1 MNFCLLTGVLV
12 LVLGAVGTL
21 FLSDRG
27 VRRAAHLL
35 MARRFGGFFQ
45 PQLIVLGDSLA
56 AGCPWS
62 QLYRSPF
69 AVLNLAEGG
78 ATLKQIAGQA
88 YRVQN
93 FAHARLLIDGGL
105 NDLLFDHA
113 TPEQFE
119 ADCRSLVRR
128 IGQHEQVIF
137 TLMPFTAESGD
148 TATIEAANTIL
159 AKLCVD
165 HGFHR
170 LDLNPA
176 ISLNGT
182 RRPAMTHDGLH
193 FTRAA
198 EAIWIE
204 ETRKILG

>member
-1 MNFCLLTGVLV
+1 MNFCLLSGALA
-12 LVLGAVGTL
+12 LALGAAVMF
-21 FLSDRG
+21 FLSDGG

-35 MARRFGGFFQ
+35 MAQRFGGFFQ
-45 PQLIVLGDSLA
+45 PHLVILGDSLA

-62 QLYRSPF
+62 QLYKSPF

-88 YRVQN
+88 YRARS
-93 FAHARLLIDGGL
+93 FARARLLIDGGL

-119 ADCRSLVRR
+119 TDCRSLIMR

-137 TLMPFTAESGD
+137 TLMPFTAEPGD
-148 TATIEAANTIL
+148 TSRIEAANAIL
-159 AKLCVD
+159 TKLCAD

-170 LDLNPA
+170 IDLNPA
-176 ISLNGT
+176 VSLNGT
-182 RRPAMTHDGLH
+182 RRPAMTDDGLH

-198 EAIWIE
+198 EAAWIE
-204 ETRKILG
+204 EARKILG